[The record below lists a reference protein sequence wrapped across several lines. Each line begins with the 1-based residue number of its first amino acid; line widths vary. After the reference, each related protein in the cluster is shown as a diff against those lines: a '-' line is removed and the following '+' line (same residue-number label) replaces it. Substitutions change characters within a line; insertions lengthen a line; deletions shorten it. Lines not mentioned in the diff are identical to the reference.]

1 MTNKVAIATVNF
13 PISIAIVNDQ
23 NELGCF
29 YECAQE
35 KIFMAQLFGRF
46 DWRVSCPIQET
57 LLKPKKFVIE
67 YNSSPMFESNQTN
80 PDVYDK
86 KIRKLKC
93 WLLKTLSASGAG
105 H

>member
-1 MTNKVAIATVNF
+1 MCKIKNF
-13 PISIAIVNDQ
+13 YGTALWMHV
-23 NELGCF
+23 
-29 YECAQE
+29 
-35 KIFMAQLFGRF
+35 
-46 DWRVSCPIQET
+46 WRVSCPIQET

-67 YNSSPMFESNQTN
+67 NDSSPMFESNQTN

-93 WLLKTLSASGAG
+93 WLLKTLSASDAG